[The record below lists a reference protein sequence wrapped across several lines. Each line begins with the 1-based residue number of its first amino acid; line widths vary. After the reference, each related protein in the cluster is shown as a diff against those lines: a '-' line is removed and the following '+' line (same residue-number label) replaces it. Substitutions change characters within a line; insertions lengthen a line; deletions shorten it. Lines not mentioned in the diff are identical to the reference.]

1 MKLCKKL
8 MAVLFAAALL
18 FTLLAVPAAAEV
30 RTPEVPEGYDGFV
43 VMSVEALPLGFD
55 YLIMPTYVPFHE
67 GESVAEVTVRL
78 FEEAGLSYSA
88 GDIES
93 FYLTSVE
100 WPYLDMLTPRVPD
113 YLMEQLIENYC
124 YDEEEGWDQPE
135 PTGNM
140 LAAGN
145 YTYYSGWMIAEN
157 DEITPVG
164 AAEVT
169 AVEGNVYRWMYS
181 IYGYGMDIG
190 MSDGWGM
197 FPEFENPAMGVQ
209 RSDAYTILAEI
220 LSDPDLENTILND
233 DELYSIYSEFYNT
246 IVYQG
251 STQEEIDAVT
261 IALIEALIGGEW
273 VLMGDVDLD
282 GEITISDSLLI
293 MRHAM
298 GLIALDGD
306 ALEAAD
312 YDESGEIDVTDALLV
327 MRVSMGLA
335 D

>member
-8 MAVLFAAALL
+8 LAVLFAAALL
-18 FTLLAVPAAAEV
+18 FTLLAVPAAAEE
-30 RTPEVPEGYDGFV
+30 RTPEVPECYDGFV

-197 FPEFENPAMGVQ
+197 FPEFDNPAMGVT
-209 RSDAYTILAEI
+209 RSEAYALLAEI
-220 LSDPDLENTILND
+220 LSDDALLVQVGAGCPAHEEYAAFMDVIC
-233 DELYSIYSEFYNT
+233 
-246 IVYQG
+246 YQG
-251 STQEEIDAVT
+251 STQEELDEAT
-261 IALIEALIGGEW
+261 EALRAILFPGEE
-273 VLMGDVDLD
+273 VIPGDADLD
-282 GEITISDSLLI
+282 GEVTITDALLV

-298 GLIALDGD
+298 SLITLEGD

-312 YDESGEIDVTDALLV
+312 YDASGEVDVSDALLI
-327 MRVSMGLA
+327 MRVSMGLIC
-335 D
+335 